1 MLHHMR
7 QMRHACMASRATSA
21 PSVLARGIVQS
32 APVHDNL
39 SDARERVK
47 QQRARPAVGT
57 AGAHTREN
65 ATFDERF
72 RVIERDHMFGGA
84 DHQLVHGGSFSI
96 DDFAR
101 SILRPNISQRG
112 AASSF
117 KILDPTFNHGEP
129 EQIQNLFI
137 VAGREHDLDE
147 LGIDQFHAAKIQ
159 EEGKAACWPTVA
171 DATAAQ
177 RQDANLGRM
186 PLMLVDGV
194 PFGAFQCVIYA
205 FVETGLTRHNRPRQ
219 RDQAS
224 GGKENGLVQFR
235 RHRGCPDRHD

>member
-1 MLHHMR
+1 MLHHVR
-7 QMRHACMASRATSA
+7 QMRHACIASRATSA

-47 QQRARPAVGT
+47 KQRARPAVCT
-57 AGAHTREN
+57 AGAQTREN

-84 DHQLVHGGSFSI
+84 HHKLVHGGSFSI

-101 SILRPNISQRG
+101 SIMRPNISQRG

-137 VAGREHDLDE
+137 VAGREHELDE
-147 LGIDQFHAAKIQ
+147 SGMDQFHTS
-159 EEGKAACWPTVA
+159 WPAVA
-171 DATAAQ
+171 DATAAE
-177 RQDANLGRM
+177 RQDANLGCM

-194 PFGAFQCVIYA
+194 PLGAFQCVIYA
-205 FVETGLTRHNRPRQ
+205 CVDSGLTRPNRPRQ
-219 RDQAS
+219 RDQARS
-224 GGKENGLVQFR
+224 GKENGLVQFR
-235 RHRGCPDRHD
+235 RHRGCPNRHD

>member
-1 MLHHMR
+1 MLHHVR
-7 QMRHACMASRATSA
+7 QMRHACIASRATSA

-39 SDARERVK
+39 SDARERAK
-47 QQRARPAVGT
+47 KQRARPAVCT
-57 AGAHTREN
+57 AGAQTREN

-72 RVIERDHMFGGA
+72 RVIERDHMFGA
-84 DHQLVHGGSFSI
+84 AHHKLVHGGSFSI

-101 SILRPNISQRG
+101 SIMRPNISQRG

-137 VAGREHDLDE
+137 VAGREHELDE
-147 LGIDQFHAAKIQ
+147 SGMDQFHTS
-159 EEGKAACWPTVA
+159 WPAVA
-171 DATAAQ
+171 DATAAE
-177 RQDANLGRM
+177 RQDANLGCM

-194 PFGAFQCVIYA
+194 PLGAFHQCVIYA
-205 FVETGLTRHNRPRQ
+205 CVDTGLTRPNRPRQ
-219 RDQAS
+219 RDQARS
-224 GGKENGLVQFR
+224 GKENGLVQFR
-235 RHRGCPDRHD
+235 RHRGCPNRHD